1 MSNKTFDTLRFVQS
15 MIVPLASFISILS
28 ERWGFA
34 YGVEIAFALTAF
46 NTLFGIMVENWRKAY
61 NNENKEAEQNG
72 GR

>member
-1 MSNKTFDTLRFVQS
+1 MSNKTFDTLRFIPS

>member
-1 MSNKTFDTLRFVQS
+1 MSNKTFDTLRFIQS

-28 ERWGFA
+28 KRWGFA

>member
-1 MSNKTFDTLRFVQS
+1 MSNKTFNTLRFIQS

>member
-1 MSNKTFDTLRFVQS
+1 MSNKTFDTLRFIQS

-46 NTLFGIMVENWRKAY
+46 NTLSGIMVENWRKAY

>member
-1 MSNKTFDTLRFVQS
+1 MSNKTFDTLRFIQS
-15 MIVPLASFISILS
+15 MIVPLATFVSILS

-46 NTLFGIMVENWRKAY
+46 DTFFGILVENWRKSY
-61 NNENKEAEQNG
+61 NEEQNKEQNG